1 MEFYHRCSESLT
13 VLGKNSEILFTK
25 PCQGSGE
32 TERTTQVEPSSTV
45 TTTQV
50 STLVSSLT
58 TSLRCNF
65 HRKNRKRNYSDT
77 QIQNLISRTHFW
89 LVLWSFLPGVIMTVS
104 CIYMCIARSLNF
116 FGKINRQPP
125 CIICGLF
132 DIVNG
137 RHSYAQQIH
146 LNKRRWSH
154 ASLLLW
160 KRSHRWI
167 QEGFTN
173 GLSTNL

>member
-1 MEFYHRCSESLT
+1 MVKLKSKFSFLEPVFHQTRILKNQEACANTLSMECMEFYHRCSESLT

-65 HRKNRKRNYSDT
+65 HRKSRKRNYSDS

-104 CIYMCIARSLNF
+104 CIFMCIARSLN
-116 FGKINRQPP
+116 
-125 CIICGLF
+125 LF
-132 DIVNG
+132 LARITDSRLV
-137 RHSYAQQIH
+137 
-146 LNKRRWSH
+146 
-154 ASLLLW
+154 
-160 KRSHRWI
+160 
-167 QEGFTN
+167 
-173 GLSTNL
+173 

>member
-1 MEFYHRCSESLT
+1 M
-13 VLGKNSEILFTK
+13 
-25 PCQGSGE
+25 Q
-32 TERTTQVEPSSTV
+32 TTQVEPSSTV
-45 TTTQV
+45 TTTRV

-65 HRKNRKRNYSDT
+65 HRKNRKRNYSDS

-116 FGKINRQPP
+116 FSKNNRQPP
-125 CIICGLF
+125 CMIC
-132 DIVNG
+132 

>member
-1 MEFYHRCSESLT
+1 M
-13 VLGKNSEILFTK
+13 
-25 PCQGSGE
+25 Q
-32 TERTTQVEPSSTV
+32 TTQVEPSSTV

-65 HRKNRKRNYSDT
+65 HRKSRKRNYSDS

-104 CIYMCIARSLNF
+104 CIYMCIARSLNI
-116 FGKINRQPP
+116 FGKNSRQPP

-137 RHSYAQQIH
+137 RHLHAQQIH

-167 QEGFTN
+167 QERFTN